1 MSCPT
6 IKRIAGLIPLIAL
19 FSILFPI
26 ETRASFPI
34 VKNFSR
40 HTYSGGSQN
49 WAVSQ
54 DGSGAMLFG
63 NNEGL
68 LLFDSRSWQKANVLN
83 KTAVRSV
90 LADDESRRIY
100 VGASYD
106 FGYFEPDSANNRP
119 RYRSLVPALP
129 ENTPVFS
136 DVWHIMKKDRD
147 IWFQTDYMLIC
158 CRNGACRHIES
169 QKKITA
175 SAIFGTDIY
184 VGFQDGGLARVN
196 GEELGAMPS
205 ADLIHDKICAL
216 LPMPGNRL
224 LVVTSFSGLFLFD
237 GSEMHKYN
245 TDIDSFLQENQCF
258 SAAISE
264 NEIIFGTVN
273 NGAVIK
279 NFLTG
284 ENTFINVDSGLQNNT
299 VLGCGFDNLGN
310 IWLCLDN
317 GIDYVQMNSP
327 VRNLLG
333 AESTFGTGYVTLLKD
348 KTLYLGTNQG
358 LYAMQYPAPAAARI
372 PDVKSLLKG
381 QVWNIDTIGQTLFIS
396 SDAGIYYGTG
406 PSLRKIENA
415 PGAWSV
421 TPIKTKPGYAMASTY
436 DDFYLLHRTPAGT
449 WVADG
454 KIKGYSDVGGR
465 PLEDSDGQW
474 WIGHWLK
481 GVYRLKPDKDFTK
494 FTTVKLYTSAHGLPS
509 DNDNVVMRLFGE
521 IVVSTADDIYR
532 FDRASGTFVPEE
544 NINHLLGPTS
554 TSRIYTSPAANE
566 AWVVSYRGVNVLSG
580 NIAGSAPLSPDSLTY
595 RRLAKNFIPGYEQLN
610 FVTPN
615 KILVP
620 CRDGFYEVSTNRPI
634 TPPQETPPRITAV
647 YANQD
652 SLLYAG
658 IIFVDN
664 ARTLTVPY
672 SLNSLRFEY
681 LSGEFCDDEAVH
693 YSVMLENYDKQWSP
707 LSDATGKEY
716 THLHEGDYVFHVKA
730 VDDFTGHTAFT
741 TLPFTVLPPWYR
753 SSVAKLFYF
762 ILVLVTV
769 YFCWIA
775 FRIYSR
781 RAATAMELRKNRE
794 MEEINRAAQKEALEK
809 DFEIERLKS
818 EKLEYDFKH
827 KTAELSNIIMNVIR
841 KNEILLDISD
851 HLTHIQ
857 GSLSTET
864 TTKIDKQIEKIK
876 SLISENI
883 SHDDDWK
890 NFTSNFDVVYE
901 NYLAR
906 LSKEYP
912 ILTPADLRLCAYLK
926 MGLSSKDIAPLMN
939 ITFRSVEM
947 SRYRLRKKL
956 GLDRAVN
963 LTEFLSNF

>member
-1 MSCPT
+1 MRCPAI
-6 IKRIAGLIPLIAL
+6 IKITAAMHFLTLLSILIPGVAH
-19 FSILFPI
+19 
-26 ETRASFPI
+26 ASFPI

-40 HTYSGGSQN
+40 HTYSAGSQN
-49 WAVSQ
+49 WAVAQ
-54 DGSGAMLFG
+54 DGSGAMLFA

-68 LLFDSRSWQKANVLN
+68 LLFDSRTWQKANVSN
-83 KTAVRSV
+83 NTAVRSILV
-90 LADDESRRIY
+90 DNESRRIY

-119 RYRSLVPALP
+119 RYHSLVPSLS
-129 ENTPVFS
+129 ENTPGFS

-158 CRNGACRHIES
+158 NRDGTCRHIES

-196 GEELGAMPS
+196 GEELGTMPS
-205 ADLIHDKICAL
+205 TGQIHDKICAL

-224 LVVTSFSGLFLFD
+224 LVVTSFSGLFTFD
-237 GSEMHKYN
+237 GFEMRKYD

-273 NGAVIK
+273 HGAVIK
-279 NFLTG
+279 NILTG
-284 ENTFINVDSGLQNNT
+284 ENTFINVESGLQNNT
-299 VLGCGFDNLGN
+299 VLGCGFDKSGN

-317 GIDYVQMNSP
+317 GIDYVQINSP

-333 AESTFGTGYVTLLKD
+333 AESTYGTGYVTLLKD
-348 KTLYLGTNQG
+348 NTLYLGTNQG
-358 LYAMQYPAPAAARI
+358 LYALKYPAPAVAAL

-381 QVWNIDTIGQTLFIS
+381 QVWNIDTIGRTLFIS
-396 SDAGIYYGTG
+396 SDAGIYYGSG
-406 PSLRKIENA
+406 HSLRKIDDA

-421 TPIKTKPGYAMASTY
+421 TPIRAKPGYALASTY
-436 DDFYLLHRTPAGT
+436 DNFHLLRRTPSGA
-449 WVADG
+449 WVDDG
-454 KIKGYSDVGGR
+454 KVKGYSDVGGR

-481 GVYRLKPDKDFTK
+481 GVYRLKPDSDFTK
-494 FTTVKLYTSAHGLPS
+494 FTTVKLYTSADGLPS

-521 IVVSTADDIYR
+521 IVVSTADNIYR
-532 FDRASGTFVPEE
+532 FDRASGTFIPEE
-544 NINHLLGPTS
+544 NTNRLLGPTS
-554 TSRIYTSPAANE
+554 TSRIFASPSANE
-566 AWVVSYRGVNVLSG
+566 AWVVSYRGVSVLTG
-580 NIAGSAPLSPDSLTY
+580 NLAGSAPLTPDSLTY

-634 TPPQETPPRITAV
+634 TPPQEIPPRITAV

-658 IIFVDN
+658 IIFVDSE
-664 ARTLTVPY
+664 RVLSVPF

-707 LSDATGKEY
+707 LTDATGKEY

-730 VDDFTGHTAFT
+730 IDDFTGRTAYA

-762 ILVLVTV
+762 ILVLATV
-769 YFCWIA
+769 YFGWIG

-781 RAATAMELRKNRE
+781 RAATAMEQRKNRE

-841 KNEILLDISD
+841 KNEILLDIAD
-851 HLTHIQ
+851 LLTHIQ
-857 GSLSTET
+857 GTLSSESTS
-864 TTKIDKQIEKIK
+864 KIDKQIEKIK

-912 ILTPADLRLCAYLK
+912 MLTPADLRLCAYLK

-939 ITFRSVEM
+939 ISFRSVEM